1 MTQEFPT
8 PDMALT
14 QIRVV
19 SDVDRAKSFYVDVL
33 GARLFREYG
42 GTSVVLEFLG
52 CWVLLVTGGGPTE
65 DKPTVTM
72 AEPADPDRVSTAW
85 TIRVP
90 DCRAAYATLQERGA
104 VFLTEPIDRGA
115 EIRVFLRDPDGH
127 LIELSEAT

>member
-19 SDVDRAKSFYVDVL
+19 SDIDRAKSFYVDVL
-33 GARLFREYG
+33 GASLFREYG

>member
-33 GARLFREYG
+33 GASVFREYG